1 MARPSSAPTPPAP
14 PKRKLTWLWVTLAV
28 LGLLCAGG
36 ITVVALVAK
45 GTVDAVNDVL
55 ATPSSRGVV
64 EGQTP
69 GETPGETK
77 PTGPV
82 TAKMG
87 QSITVDAT
95 VFGTGDQVLTYT
107 VANGRALRA
116 PNTFEKPDHG
126 QFYGVNLTVVVKAGN
141 QFACSQD
148 ISFVAKD
155 GTVYEPAITSHSGQF
170 ECVELHTGQRKA
182 GLVVFDI
189 PKAALN
195 GGKIQIKAFW
205 DDQPYGYWAL

>member
-1 MARPSSAPTPPAP
+1 
-14 PKRKLTWLWVTLAV
+14 LAV
-28 LGLLCAGG
+28 VGVLCIGG
-36 ITVVALVAK
+36 VTAAIVIAK
-45 GTVDAVNDVL
+45 GAVDAVNDVL
-55 ATPSSRGVV
+55 ATPTSRGVV
-64 EGQTP
+64 EGETP
-69 GETPGETK
+69 GETPRETPGETK

-95 VFGTGDQVLTYT
+95 LFGEGDQVLTYT
-107 VANGRALRA
+107 VAKGRTLRA
-116 PNTFEKPDHG
+116 PNSFEKPDHG
-126 QFYGVNLTVVVKAGN
+126 QYYGVNLTVVVRAGN
-141 QFACSQD
+141 QFACGDD

-195 GGKIQIKAFW
+195 GGKIQIKSFW
-205 DDQPYGYWAL
+205 DDQPYGYWTL